1 MNVPAPSFI
10 VHRSSFVSGR
20 PAEMGAKRG
29 LPERSVMRHDSHYV
43 EELTKRS
50 GRHIGTMLPLEFI
63 EANAEQPRTQLGN
76 IEELAASIR
85 EKGVLEPILVRVIG
99 PNRYQII
106 SGERRYR
113 AATLAGLDEIPAI
126 ELDVDDKE
134 QLEIALIENIQ
145 RKDLT
150 AFEEAEGLYVLQ
162 QKFGYTHEK
171 ISQVIGK
178 SRTTVTETLLINDI
192 PDRIRLM
199 CREAGISNK
208 SVLVQVARA
217 SSEEAMEQVVRAFA
231 AGELSREDLRKQT
244 AKPEPKKAGRPK
256 NFTYALKDKSL
267 PFTLNLA
274 FKKPNVEKGEV
285 IEAVRELLK
294 RLESE

>member
-1 MNVPAPSFI
+1 MT
-10 VHRSSFVSGR
+10 
-20 PAEMGAKRG
+20 KRG
-29 LPERSVMRHDSHYV
+29 LPQRSVMRADSHYV
-43 EELTKRS
+43 EELTRRS
-50 GRHIGTMLPLEFI
+50 GRHIGSMLPLEFI
-63 EANAEQPRTQLGN
+63 EPNAEQPRTQLGN
-76 IEELAASIR
+76 IEELAASVR
-85 EKGVLEPILVRVIG
+85 EKGVLEPILVRNIG

-106 SGERRYR
+106 SGERRFR
-113 AATLAGLDEIPAI
+113 AATMAGLEEIPAI

-150 AFEEAEGLYVLQ
+150 AFEEAEGLAVLQ
-162 QKFGYTHEK
+162 EKFGYTHDR

-192 PDRIRLM
+192 PDRIRAM

-217 SSEEAMEQVVRAFA
+217 GDEEAMEQVVRRFA

-244 AKPEPKKAGRPK
+244 ASKPEPKKAGRPK
-256 NFTYALKDKSL
+256 NFVFQVKDKGL
-267 PFTLNLA
+267 PFSLNLA
-274 FKKPNVEKGEV
+274 FKKPNVEKSEV
-285 IEAVRELLK
+285 IEAVRELLR
-294 RLESE
+294 RLESES

>member
-1 MNVPAPSFI
+1 M
-10 VHRSSFVSGR
+10 
-20 PAEMGAKRG
+20 AKRG

-43 EELTKRS
+43 EELTRRS
-50 GRHIGTMLPLEFI
+50 GRHIGTMLPLELI
-63 EANAEQPRTQLGN
+63 EPNAEQPRTQLGN

-85 EKGVLEPILVRVIG
+85 EKGVLEPILVRLAG

-113 AATLAGLDEIPAI
+113 AASLAGLDEIPAI
-126 ELDVDDKE
+126 ELDVDDRE

-150 AFEEAEGLYVLQ
+150 PFEEAEGFYVLQ

-171 ISQVIGK
+171 ISQIIGK
-178 SRTTVTETLLINDI
+178 SRTTITETLLINDI

-217 SSEEAMEQVVRAFA
+217 GSEEAMEQVVRAYA
-231 AGELSREDLRKQT
+231 AGELSRQELRKQT
-244 AKPEPKKAGRPK
+244 SSKPEVKKAGRPK
-256 NFTYALKDKSL
+256 NYVFALKDKAL

-274 FKKPNVEKGEV
+274 FKKPNVEKKEV
-285 IEAVRELLK
+285 IDAVRELLR
-294 RLESE
+294 RLESES

>member
-1 MNVPAPSFI
+1 M
-10 VHRSSFVSGR
+10 
-20 PAEMGAKRG
+20 AKRG
-29 LPERSVMRHDSHYV
+29 LPERSGMRHDSHYV
-43 EELTKRS
+43 EELTRRS
-50 GRHIGTMLPLEFI
+50 GRHIGSMLPLEFI
-63 EANAEQPRTQLGN
+63 EPNAEQPRTQLGN
-76 IEELAASIR
+76 IEELAASVR
-85 EKGVLEPILVRVIG
+85 EKGVLEPILVRQIA

-126 ELDVDDKE
+126 ELDVDDRE

-150 AFEEAEGLYVLQ
+150 PFEEAEGFALLQ

-178 SRTTVTETLLINDI
+178 SRTTITETLLINEI

-217 SSEEAMEQVVRAFA
+217 GSEEAMEKLVRSLG
-231 AGELSREDLRKQT
+231 AGELSRDDLRKQT
-244 AKPEPKKAGRPK
+244 TTAAKPKAGRPK
-256 NFTYALKDKSL
+256 NYVYALKDKSL

-274 FKKPNVEKGEV
+274 FKKANVEKSEV
-285 IEAVRELLK
+285 IDAVRELLR
-294 RLESE
+294 RLESES

>member
-1 MNVPAPSFI
+1 MT
-10 VHRSSFVSGR
+10 
-20 PAEMGAKRG
+20 KRG
-29 LPERSVMRHDSHYV
+29 LPQRSVMRADSHYV
-43 EELTKRS
+43 EELTRRS
-50 GRHIGTMLPLEFI
+50 GRHIGSMLPLEFI
-63 EANAEQPRTQLGN
+63 EPNAEQPRTQLGN
-76 IEELAASIR
+76 IEELAASVR
-85 EKGVLEPILVRVIG
+85 EKGVLEPILVRNIG

-126 ELDVDDKE
+126 ELDVDDRE

-150 AFEEAEGLYVLQ
+150 PFEEAEGLYILQ

-192 PDRIRLM
+192 PDRIRAM
-199 CREAGISNK
+199 CREAGISSK

-217 SSEEAMEQVVRAFA
+217 GSEEAMEQVVRAQA
-231 AGELSREDLRKQT
+231 AGELSREELRRQT
-244 AKPEPKKAGRPK
+244 AAKPEPKKAGRPK
-256 NFTYALKDKSL
+256 NYVFALNDKSL
-267 PFTLNLA
+267 PFSLNLA
-274 FKKPNVEKGEV
+274 FKKPNVEKSEV
-285 IEAVRELLK
+285 IEAVRELLR
-294 RLESE
+294 RLESDA

>member
-1 MNVPAPSFI
+1 
-10 VHRSSFVSGR
+10 
-20 PAEMGAKRG
+20 MGAKRG

-50 GRHIGTMLPLEFI
+50 GRHIGTMLPLELI
-63 EANAEQPRTQLGN
+63 EPNAEQPRTQLGN

-113 AATLAGLDEIPAI
+113 AATMAGLDEIPAI

-217 SSEEAMEQVVRAFA
+217 NSEEAMEQVVRAFA

-244 AKPEPKKAGRPK
+244 ATKPEPKKAGRPK

-274 FKKPNVEKGEV
+274 FKKPNVDKAEV

-294 RLESE
+294 RLESEN

>member
-1 MNVPAPSFI
+1 M
-10 VHRSSFVSGR
+10 SS
-20 PAEMGAKRG
+20 KRG
-29 LPERSVMRHDSHYV
+29 LPERSLMRHDSHYV

-50 GRHIGTMLPLEFI
+50 GRSIGMILPLGMI
-63 EANAEQPRTQLGN
+63 EANPDQPRTNLGN

-85 EKGVLEPILVRVIG
+85 EKGVLEPILVRAVA

-113 AATLAGLDEIPAI
+113 AATIAGLDEIPAI

-150 AFEEAEGLYVLQ
+150 PFEEAEGLFILQ
-162 QKFGYTHEK
+162 EKFGYTHER

-192 PDRIRLM
+192 PDRIRAM

-208 SVLVQVARA
+208 SILVQIARA
-217 SSEEAMEQVVRAFA
+217 GDEQAMEDVVRRFA
-231 AGELSREDLRKQT
+231 AGELTRDDVRKQT

-256 NFTYALKDKSL
+256 NFTWQVKDKAL
-267 PFTLNLA
+267 PFSVNLSFRKA
-274 FKKPNVEKGEV
+274 NVEKSE
-285 IEAVRELLK
+285 IAEALRELL
-294 RLESE
+294 RRIESEQA

>member
-1 MNVPAPSFI
+1 M
-10 VHRSSFVSGR
+10 
-20 PAEMGAKRG
+20 AKRG

-50 GRHIGTMLPLEFI
+50 GRHIGSMLPLEFI
-63 EANAEQPRTQLGN
+63 EPNADQPRTQLGN
-76 IEELAASIR
+76 IEELAASVR

-106 SGERRYR
+106 AGERRYR
-113 AATLAGLDEIPAI
+113 AASLAGLDEIPAI
-126 ELDVDDKE
+126 ELDVDEKE

-217 SSEEAMEQVVRAFA
+217 SSEEAMEKVVRAFA
-231 AGELSREDLRKQT
+231 AGEMSREDLRKQT
-244 AKPEPKKAGRPK
+244 ASKPEPKKGGRPK

-274 FKKPNVEKGEV
+274 FKKPNVEKTEV

-294 RLESE
+294 RLEAED

>member
-1 MNVPAPSFI
+1 M
-10 VHRSSFVSGR
+10 
-20 PAEMGAKRG
+20 AKRG

-43 EELTKRS
+43 EELTRRS
-50 GRHIGTMLPLEFI
+50 GRHIGTMLPLELI
-63 EANAEQPRTQLGN
+63 EPNAEQPRTQLGN

-85 EKGVLEPILVRVIG
+85 EKGVLEPILVRQVA

-113 AATLAGLDEIPAI
+113 AATLAGLEEIPAI

-134 QLEIALIENIQ
+134 QLEIALVENIQ

-150 AFEEAEGLYVLQ
+150 PFEEAEGFYVLQ
-162 QKFGYTHEK
+162 QKFGYTHER

-178 SRTTVTETLLINDI
+178 SRTTITETLLINDI
-192 PDRIRLM
+192 PDRIRVL
-199 CREAGISNK
+199 CRETGISNK
-208 SVLVQVARA
+208 SILVQVARA
-217 SSEEAMEQVVRAFA
+217 GSEEAMEQVVRAYA
-231 AGELSREDLRKQT
+231 AGELSRQELRRQT
-244 AKPEPKKAGRPK
+244 ASKPEPKKAGRPK
-256 NFTYALKDKSL
+256 NFVYALKDKDL

-274 FKKPNVEKGEV
+274 FRKPNVEKREV
-285 IEAVRELLK
+285 IDAVRELLR

>member
-1 MNVPAPSFI
+1 MA
-10 VHRSSFVSGR
+10 
-20 PAEMGAKRG
+20 MAKRG

-63 EANAEQPRTQLGN
+63 EPNAEQPRTQLGN
-76 IEELAASIR
+76 IEELAASVR

-106 SGERRYR
+106 AGERRYR
-113 AATLAGLDEIPAI
+113 AASLAGLDEIPAI
-126 ELDVDDKE
+126 ELDVDEKE

-178 SRTTVTETLLINDI
+178 SRTTVTETLLINEI

-217 SSEEAMEQVVRAFA
+217 NSEEAMEQVVRAFA

-244 AKPEPKKAGRPK
+244 AAKPEAKKAGRPK

-274 FKKPNVEKGEV
+274 FRKPNVEKTEV

-294 RLESE
+294 RLESEE

>member
-1 MNVPAPSFI
+1 M
-10 VHRSSFVSGR
+10 
-20 PAEMGAKRG
+20 AKRG
-29 LPERSVMRHDSHYV
+29 LPERSVMRADSHYV
-43 EELTKRS
+43 EELTRRS
-50 GRHIGTMLPLEFI
+50 GRHIGSMIPLEFI
-63 EANAEQPRTQLGN
+63 EPNAEQPRTQLGN
-76 IEELAASIR
+76 IEELAASVR
-85 EKGVLEPILVRVIG
+85 EKGVLEPILVRTIG

-113 AATLAGLDEIPAI
+113 AATMAGLDEIPAI
-126 ELDVDDKE
+126 ELDVDDRE

-150 AFEEAEGLYVLQ
+150 PFEEAEGLYILQ

-192 PDRIRLM
+192 PDRIRAM
-199 CREAGISNK
+199 CREAGISSK
-208 SVLVQVARA
+208 SILVQVARA
-217 SSEEAMEQVVRAFA
+217 GSEEAMAQVVRASA
-231 AGELSREDLRKQT
+231 AGELSREELRKQT
-244 AKPEPKKAGRPK
+244 AAKPEPKKAGRPK
-256 NFTYALKDKSL
+256 NYVFALKDKSL

-274 FKKPNVEKGEV
+274 FKKPNVEKTEV

-294 RLESE
+294 RLESES

>member
-1 MNVPAPSFI
+1 
-10 VHRSSFVSGR
+10 
-20 PAEMGAKRG
+20 
-29 LPERSVMRHDSHYV
+29 MRHDSHYV

-63 EANAEQPRTQLGN
+63 EPNAEQPRTSLGN

-85 EKGVLEPILVRVIG
+85 EKGVLEPILVRSIG

-106 SGERRYR
+106 SGERRFR
-113 AATLAGLDEIPAI
+113 AATLAGVDEIPAI

-150 AFEEAEGLYVLQ
+150 PFEEAEGFYVLQ

-171 ISQVIGK
+171 ISHVIGK
-178 SRTTVTETLLINDI
+178 SRTTITESLSINDI
-192 PDRIRLM
+192 PPRIRAM
-199 CREAGISNK
+199 CREAGITSK
-208 SVLVQVARA
+208 SILVQIARA
-217 SSEEAMEQVVRAFA
+217 GDEEAMEDVVRRYA
-231 AGELSREDLRKQT
+231 AGELTRDEVRKQT

-256 NFTYALKDKSL
+256 NFTWQVKDKAL
-267 PFTLNLA
+267 PFTVNLSFRKA
-274 FKKPNVEKGEV
+274 NVEKSE
-285 IEAVRELLK
+285 IAAALRELL
-294 RLESE
+294 RRIENE

>member
-1 MNVPAPSFI
+1 
-10 VHRSSFVSGR
+10 
-20 PAEMGAKRG
+20 
-29 LPERSVMRHDSHYV
+29 MRHDAHFV
-43 EELTKRS
+43 EELTRRS
-50 GRHIGTMLPLEFI
+50 GRHIGSMIPLPFI
-63 EANAEQPRTQLGN
+63 EPNAEQPRTQLGN

-85 EKGVLEPILVRVIG
+85 EKGVLEPILVRAIA

-150 AFEEAEGLYVLQ
+150 PFEEAEGFLLLQ

-171 ISQVIGK
+171 ISHVIGK
-178 SRTTVTETLLINDI
+178 SRTTITETLSINEI
-192 PDRIRLM
+192 PDRIRAM

-208 SVLVQVARA
+208 SVLVQIARA
-217 SSEEAMEQVVRAFA
+217 GDEQAMEEVVRRFA
-231 AGELSREDLRKQT
+231 AGELTRDDVRRQT
-244 AKPEPKKAGRPK
+244 AAKPEPKKAGRPK
-256 NFTYALKDKSL
+256 NFTWQVKDRSL
-267 PFTLNLA
+267 PFTFNLA
-274 FKKPNVEKGEV
+274 FRKPNVEKSEV
-285 IEAVRELLK
+285 IAAVRELLR

>member
-1 MNVPAPSFI
+1 M
-10 VHRSSFVSGR
+10 
-20 PAEMGAKRG
+20 AKRG

-43 EELTKRS
+43 EELTRRS
-50 GRHIGTMLPLEFI
+50 GRHIGAMLPLDFI
-63 EANAEQPRTQLGN
+63 EPNAEQPRTQLGN
-76 IEELAASIR
+76 IEELAASVR

-126 ELDVDDKE
+126 ELDVDDRE

-150 AFEEAEGLYVLQ
+150 PFEEAEGLMILQ
-162 QKFGYTHEK
+162 QKFDYTHEK

-178 SRTTVTETLLINDI
+178 SRSTVTETLLINEI
-192 PDRIRLM
+192 PDRIRAM

-217 SSEEAMEQVVRAFA
+217 GSEEAMEALVRAIG
-231 AGELSREDLRKQT
+231 AGELSREELRKQT
-244 AKPEPKKAGRPK
+244 SAKNEPKKAGRPK
-256 NFTYALKDKSL
+256 NYVFALKDKAL

-285 IEAVRELLK
+285 IEAVRELLR
-294 RLESE
+294 RLESDPEN